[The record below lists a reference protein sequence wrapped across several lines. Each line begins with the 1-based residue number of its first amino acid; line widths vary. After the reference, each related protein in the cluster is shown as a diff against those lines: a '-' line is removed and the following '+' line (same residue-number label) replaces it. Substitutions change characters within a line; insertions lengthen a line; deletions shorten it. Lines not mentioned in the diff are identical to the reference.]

1 MHLYKISNMRQLNK
15 KRRCEMEQRTAEWF
29 QARLGKVTASNVYSV
44 LSKTAK
50 GFPTSKYE
58 DYKTKLMTER
68 LIEEISQSYTTP
80 AMQWGIEHEED
91 ALREYEFIYDAE
103 VTRCGFIPHPKIEMA
118 GASPDGLIGEDGL
131 IEVKCPQSTTHLR
144 FFIYDEIKPEYI
156 AQMQFQMAC
165 TGRKWC
171 DFMSYNPN
179 FVGKSTGLRMKIKRV
194 LRDEKHIEEIN
205 KAVEIFLG
213 EIEQEMQKILAKAA

>member
-1 MHLYKISNMRQLNK
+1 
-15 KRRCEMEQRTAEWF
+15 MEQRTAEWF
-29 QARLGKVTASNVYSV
+29 QARLGKVTASNVYNV

-50 GFPTSKYE
+50 GLPTSKYE

-68 LIEEISQSYTTP
+68 LIGEISQSYTTP
-80 AMQWGIEHEED
+80 AMQWGIEHEEN

-103 VTRCGFIPHPKIEMA
+103 VTRCGFIPHPKMKMA
-118 GASPDGLIGEDGL
+118 GASPDRFIGEDGL

-171 DFMSYNPN
+171 DFVSYDPR
-179 FVGKSTGLRMKIKRV
+179 FTGEFFHLRMKVKRV
-194 LRDEKHIEEIN
+194 LRDDQQIEQIN
-205 KAVEIFLG
+205 QVVETFLA
-213 EIEQEMQKILAKAA
+213 EIEREIQQLSTKAA

>member
-1 MHLYKISNMRQLNK
+1 MHLYKILNMHQLNN

-29 QARLGKVTASNVYSV
+29 QARLGKVTASNVYNV

-50 GFPTSKYE
+50 GLPTSKYE

-80 AMQWGIEHEED
+80 AMQWGIAYEEN

-103 VTRCGFIPHPKIEMA
+103 VTRCGFIPHPKMKMA

-144 FFIYDEIKPEYI
+144 FFMYDEIKPEYI

-171 DFMSYNPN
+171 DFISYNPN
-179 FVGKSTGLRMKIKRV
+179 FVGKSTGLRMKVKRV

>member
-50 GFPTSKYE
+50 GLPTSKYE

-103 VTRCGFIPHPKIEMA
+103 VTRCGFIPHPKMEMA
-118 GASPDGLIGEDGL
+118 GASPDGFIGEDGL

>member
-1 MHLYKISNMRQLNK
+1 
-15 KRRCEMEQRTAEWF
+15 
-29 QARLGKVTASNVYSV
+29 
-44 LSKTAK
+44 
-50 GFPTSKYE
+50 
-58 DYKTKLMTER
+58 MTER

-80 AMQWGIEHEED
+80 AMQWGIEHEEN
-91 ALREYEFIYDAE
+91 ALREYEFIYDTN
-103 VTRCGFIPHPKIEMA
+103 VTRCGFIPHPKMEMA

-144 FFIYDEIKPEYI
+144 FFMYDEIKPEYH
-156 AQMQFQMAC
+156 AQLQFQMAC

-179 FVGKSTGLRMKIKRV
+179 FVGKSTGLRMKIKRI

-213 EIEQEMQKILAKAA
+213 EIEQEMQKILTKAA